1 MIEQRE
7 RNQNETQE
15 TLAQIK
21 ETTNFLSKKFPGIMK
36 AFYQSFTKVDDDGA
50 LSKKTKRL
58 ISLGGALIK
67 QCDWCVKYYVNKC
80 LEVGAAPD
88 EILEASMVALKMN
101 GGPGLMY
108 VTTVIKTL
116 QDLGKLD

>member
-1 MIEQRE
+1 MDGCKQET
-7 RNQNETQE
+7 NETNE
-15 TLAQIK
+15 KLTEIK
-21 ETTNFLSKKFPGIMK
+21 HTMAFLNKKFPGIMK
-36 AFYQSFTKVDDDGA
+36 SFYESFVKIDNPGA

-67 QCDWCVKYYVNKC
+67 QCDWCITYYVNKC
-80 LEVGAAPD
+80 LEEGATQD

-108 VTTVIKTL
+108 ITLVLQAL
-116 QDLGKLD
+116 QDLGKIE

>member
-1 MIEQRE
+1 MNQSDIES
-7 RNQNETQE
+7 NETKE
-15 TLAQIK
+15 KLKEIK
-21 ETTNFLSKKFPGIMK
+21 RTTSFLSKKFPRIMK
-36 AFYQSFTKVDDDGA
+36 AFYESFTKIDDEGI

-67 QCDWCVKYYVNKC
+67 QCDWCISYYVNKA
-80 LEVGAAPD
+80 LEAGATTD

-108 VTTVIKTL
+108 ITL
-116 QDLGKLD
+116 VLKALRDLGKLE